1 MATATITVRL
11 TDADE
16 VQAVVNAA
24 AAVLQEAHDKGSVS
38 RQSMP
43 LVQLYCA
50 LGSLSARLN
59 RLQIEARH
67 EGE

>member
-1 MATATITVRL
+1 MATATISVRL

-24 AAVLQEAHDKGSVS
+24 TAVLQEAHDKGSVA

-43 LVQLYCA
+43 LVQLHCA
-50 LGSLSARLN
+50 LESLSARLN

-67 EGE
+67 EGG